1 MKLDQAYNRDEF
13 INFIVDFLPDD
24 FEINETM
31 ISYSHGIIKNI
42 VRLGKCINSLKKIEV
57 FEVIHTSISDARITL
72 SREIFKYMRQNAIEY
87 ALVAFIPESS
97 K

>member
-72 SREIFKYMRQNAIEY
+72 SREIFKYMLKTLLNQTFY
-87 ALVAFIPESS
+87 ANIFL
-97 K
+97 

>member
-42 VRLGKCINSLKKIEV
+42 VLPQVCQAAKLRVL
-57 FEVIHTSISDARITL
+57 
-72 SREIFKYMRQNAIEY
+72 Q
-87 ALVAFIPESS
+87 
-97 K
+97 